1 MAEIS
6 WTHFSIAAQSRRSRR
21 GVWRRFGGSAPPK
34 TALAAGV
41 SQLLFA
47 RARSSWLRDRCHAS
61 CSRGSGSHGE
71 YRHRHA
77 FELAAVALEEA
88 VGVAMPPP

>member
-6 WTHFSIAAQSRRSRR
+6 LAHFSIAAQSRRSRR
-21 GVWRRFGGSAPPK
+21 VAWRRFGGSAPPK
-34 TALAAGV
+34 TTSATGV

-61 CSRGSGSHGE
+61 SSGDLSHAE

-77 FELAAVALEEA
+77 FELAAVAPEETM
-88 VGVAMPPP
+88 GVAMPPP